1 MGDDVSNACAW
12 RWDGRRI
19 TLAWRAGR
27 ECISL
32 LAAARTPHKVAI
44 SDGLAGH
51 RRLQLDCHVLAQFGE
66 ISSYASSGLSANEK
80 GPQYFHAQNPVA
92 AAGDVWY
99 YQKKRAERKNRKSV
113 LGRLKDRVLRFIR

>member
-1 MGDDVSNACAW
+1 MQ
-12 RWDGRRI
+12 
-19 TLAWRAGR
+19 RAGR
-27 ECISL
+27 EYISL

-66 ISSYASSGLSANEK
+66 IPSYASSALSNEK
-80 GPQYFHAQNPVA
+80 DPQYFHAQNPVA

-113 LGRLKDRVLRFIR
+113 LGRLKDRVLRFIW

>member
-1 MGDDVSNACAW
+1 MGDDVSNTCIW

-27 ECISL
+27 EYISL
-32 LAAARTPHKVAI
+32 LAAARTPYKVAI
-44 SDGLAGH
+44 SDGLTGH
-51 RRLQLDCHVLAQFGE
+51 RRLQPDRHVLAQFGE

-99 YQKKRAERKNRKSV
+99 YQKERAERKNLKSV
-113 LGRLKDRVLRFIR
+113 LRRLKDRVVQYIR